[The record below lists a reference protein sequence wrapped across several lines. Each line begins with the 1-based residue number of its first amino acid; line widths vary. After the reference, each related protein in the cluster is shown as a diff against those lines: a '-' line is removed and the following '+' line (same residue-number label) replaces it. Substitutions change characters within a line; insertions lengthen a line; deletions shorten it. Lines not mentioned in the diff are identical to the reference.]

1 MNDATERQINSF
13 LQKDV
18 VFYINRDKPL
28 KSGKLLIFKFKDFY
42 FNFVLKI
49 GTTNKIFEIPY
60 PFKIIAHENSLE
72 FSYTLEDFS
81 QKNLDL
87 YYKSLLLKPKKKNK
101 LYNSTV
107 VLSALN

>member
-1 MNDATERQINSF
+1 MIEKTEKIINTF
-13 LQKDV
+13 LQKEV
-18 VFYINRDKPL
+18 VFFINSEKPL
-28 KSGKLLIFKFKDFY
+28 KNGKLLIFKFKDFY
-42 FNFVLKI
+42 LNFIIKSDNTSKL
-49 GTTNKIFEIPY
+49 FELPY
-60 PFKIIAHENSLE
+60 PFKIYHEENCIK

-87 YYKSLLLKPKKKNK
+87 LVKAKLLKPKKRNK